1 MAEPYRPNRHVTV
14 QAEHRLNAQFLEQG
28 LNRNALRLRTALP
41 AIKNAGNR
49 TPIYNSTRH
58 CPAPTPAN
66 RDLSYPEA
74 QPNSHLRM
82 LSEGDTPLRLWHG
95 SLTTLISR
103 MSSGVFSNLFCR
115 RESLT
120 WVVPRQTCGKSST
133 VCSIFFVRA
142 VLGGTCLTTCCPGIR
157 YGATSGVGA
166 RTGRWRIFTKSCE
179 TYPVSR
185 LVRRRSRQR
194 V

>member
-82 LSEGDTPLRLWHG
+82 LSEGDTPFQEKH
-95 SLTTLISR
+95 SQQPS
-103 MSSGVFSNLFCR
+103 
-115 RESLT
+115 
-120 WVVPRQTCGKSST
+120 
-133 VCSIFFVRA
+133 
-142 VLGGTCLTTCCPGIR
+142 
-157 YGATSGVGA
+157 
-166 RTGRWRIFTKSCE
+166 
-179 TYPVSR
+179 
-185 LVRRRSRQR
+185 
-194 V
+194 